1 MLEKL
6 KKLPLNTILMIVI
19 VVLALLYLK
28 QCNRSSNLN
37 SDLKIANMNQLVL
50 NDSITTYKDKAG
62 DLTYQKGILIASEKE
77 LKDLN
82 KELYNEVKD
91 LKGNPKIVIQ
101 ERIRI
106 KEVPFAVPTY
116 ITQYPDG
123 YTGLNWRR
131 DTTYSAGNYQYLSGE
146 TKFIYDS
153 LGIRNP
159 TTFINTN
166 EIGISFITGI
176 KEGKDHYEIF
186 IKSDYPG
193 FTVTDIQGSIL
204 DKKMVTTNESSVV
217 FGPSIG
223 YGVVFNPS
231 GNISHGVTVGVTA
244 TFNLNKYIKKL
255 FKPYRL

>member
-19 VVLALLYLK
+19 VVIALLYLK
-28 QCNRSSNLN
+28 QCNRSSNLK
-37 SDLKIANMNQLVL
+37 SDLIIANMNQQVL
-50 NDSITTYKDKAG
+50 GDSITTYVDKAG
-62 DLTYQKGILIASEKE
+62 DLTYEKGILIASEKE

-82 KELYNEVKD
+82 RELYDEVKHLID
-91 LKGNPKIVIQ
+91 NPKIVIM
-101 ERIRI
+101 ERIII
-106 KEVPFAVPTY
+106 KEVPFEVPTY

-123 YTGLNWRR
+123 STGLKWRR
-131 DTTYSAGNYQYLSGE
+131 DTTYSIGNYQKLAGE

-159 TTFINTN
+159 STLISSN
-166 EIGISFITGI
+166 EFGISFITGI

-193 FTVTDIQGSIL
+193 FTVTDIQGAIL
-204 DKKMVTTNESSVV
+204 DKRMVTSNESSVV

-223 YGVVFNPS
+223 YGVVFNPN
-231 GNISHGVTVGVTA
+231 GNINHGVTVGVTA

-255 FKPYRL
+255 FKPYGL

>member
-6 KKLPLNTILMIVI
+6 KKLPLNTILMII
-19 VVLALLYLK
+19 IIVLALLYLK

-37 SDLKIANMNQLVL
+37 SDLKIANMNQQVM
-50 NDSITTYKDKAG
+50 NDSITTYRDKAG
-62 DLTYQKGILIASEKE
+62 DLTYEKGILIASEKE
-77 LKDLN
+77 LKTLN
-82 KELYNEVKD
+82 EELYNEVKD
-91 LKGNPKIVIQ
+91 LVDNPKIVIK
-101 ERIRI
+101 ERIVI

-116 ITQYPDG
+116 ITQYPNG
-123 YTGLNWRR
+123 NTGLNWQR
-131 DTTYSAGNYQYLSGE
+131 DTTYSLGNYQNLAGE
-146 TKFIYDS
+146 TIFTFDS
-153 LGIRNP
+153 LGIHNP
-159 TTFINTN
+159 VTFINAN
-166 EIGISFITGI
+166 EIGISFTTGI

-193 FTVTDIQGSIL
+193 FVVTDIQGSIL
-204 DKKMVTTNESSVV
+204 DKKMVTSNESSVV

-231 GNISHGVTVGVTA
+231 GNISHGFTVGVSA